1 MHLHNWPLHLW
12 FLYSLIFWLNLIRHR
27 MGHWAGSCIEP
38 FLFGSIALSRRLW
51 EWEECGA
58 MCRYRVLRQL
68 FFLGSAA
75 TWSKHTLH
83 QIVLPAVICQRVYE
97 RIPALI
103 REMSEGDGE
112 REREHIPFSKQ
123 CLVFVLAMFF
133 SWLEWNYRIW
143 VLKSSWFKNVDSKFG
158 LSLTWPFVIISYKS
172 WPYWLWAKQWFLN
185 IAAGVQDSGNFM
197 LITSWKLNK
206 FLAPK

>member
-1 MHLHNWPLHLW
+1 MRNLALNFSKLQMGRKSAPDWTTTNMNKQSNKKSTPNLYSKMHLHNWPLHLW

-27 MGHWAGSCIEP
+27 MGHWAGSCIES

-68 FFLGSAA
+68 FFGSAA

-112 REREHIPFSKQ
+112 RERENTYLFPNN
-123 CLVFVLAMFF
+123 A
-133 SWLEWNYRIW
+133 
-143 VLKSSWFKNVDSKFG
+143 
-158 LSLTWPFVIISYKS
+158 
-172 WPYWLWAKQWFLN
+172 WFL
-185 IAAGVQDSGNFM
+185 S
-197 LITSWKLNK
+197 
-206 FLAPK
+206 